1 MMKKLRCDGI
11 CKSFGGVHALKDL
24 NLQFPASGIIAIIGP
39 NGAGKT
45 TLVNILTGF
54 LRPDAGRC
62 YFDEHEIT
70 YLPPYR
76 IAQLGI
82 ARTFQDIRLIF
93 QVSILENIMLSR
105 PRQTGERLVRAFLRL
120 GVSDEETR
128 SRDESKRILR
138 IIGLEESANKLA
150 GELSYGQQKLLTLAC
165 SIATEAGILF
175 LDEPVAGVHP
185 QMASHILNLLNL
197 FREEGKLIVFI
208 EHNISAVR
216 QVADLVIVM
225 DAGKVIAQGNP
236 SEVLE
241 RPEILE
247 AYLV

>member
-1 MMKKLRCDGI
+1 MKKLRCDGI
-11 CKSFGGVHALKDL
+11 CKSFGGVDALKDL
-24 NLQFPASGIIAIIGP
+24 YLQFPVSGIVAIIGP

-45 TLVNILTGF
+45 TLINVLTGF

-62 YFDEHEIT
+62 YFGEYEIT
-70 YLPPYR
+70 DLPPYR

-93 QVSILENIMLSR
+93 QVPILENIMLSR
-105 PRQTGERLVRAFLRL
+105 PRQRGETLLRALLRL
-120 GVSDEETR
+120 GVSEEETR
-128 SRDESKRILR
+128 SRDEAKRMLS
-138 IIGLEESANKLA
+138 IIGLEENDGKLA

-165 SIATEAGILF
+165 CIATGAGILF

-185 QMASHILNLLNL
+185 QLASHILNLLSH

-225 DAGKVIAQGNP
+225 DAGNVIAQGHP
-236 SEVLE
+236 SEVLDS
-241 RPEILE
+241 PEILE
-247 AYLV
+247 AYLA